1 MKKALIVDTFSHL
14 HRAYH
19 ALPDLR
25 TPDNQPTG
33 AIYGV
38 LKILN
43 HLREHYPTNCGVCV
57 FDSPGK
63 NFRHEMYKEY
73 KANRDSPDEDFI
85 KQIDPLIACIKAN
98 GWHCIRIDGI
108 EADDIIGTLANMFS
122 KNNYQSLISTGDK
135 DLAQLVD
142 EQVNLINIT
151 NGEYISINADNVYQ
165 KFGVWPHQMVDY
177 LSLIGDVA
185 DNIPGVYKVGPKTA
199 QKWISQYDNLDNI
212 IAQKDKFKGSTG
224 DNLRAAIDQ
233 LILNKKLITVLRN
246 VDIDFDD
253 KLLYFQKQDVEKLKE
268 LYKQLNFSSWL
279 KKLPISDTHEPPTC
293 SNTDGIHNNPD
304 TFFFIAKTNDDSY
317 LEVTC
322 KGPYAEELQKKDNLS
337 ITDLIHVLEKQT
349 HIVTHNA
356 KNIFH
361 LIDNDLSKQQIVV
374 DDIALASYV
383 LSSHKQ
389 HDLTHI
395 TESIANEPS
404 TDINADDISNIWIN
418 LNEQLYQHQTQK
430 TIYETIE
437 IPTQKILFAMEKRGV
452 LIDTIYLSK
461 QGKNFEERIN
471 NLTENIYF
479 LAEKSFNIQSTTQ
492 LQEILFD
499 HLQLPI
505 LKKTPKGA
513 PSTDE
518 EVLHQLAEYHEIAK
532 HLIQFRMLSKLKST
546 YVDGLM
552 SKVNKETGRIHTT
565 YCQTTTLTGR
575 LSSIEPNLQNIP
587 IRTTEGKLIR
597 KAFVAT
603 ENHVLLSADYSQIEL
618 RLLAHLSQDQNL
630 CQAFHEGLDIHTIT
644 AADVLSKNRKNI
656 TAEERRWAKTIN
668 FGLMYGMSAFSLAK
682 QLGISKPQAQIFIDR
697 YFNRYT
703 GVAHFISQV
712 KEFAHKNSYVQ
723 TIMGRRIWI
732 PGINTKNM
740 HHKTAAERTA
750 INAPMQGSAADLIK
764 MAMLNLHQ
772 ELHDLNL
779 RSAIIMQVHDELI
792 LEVPE
797 YEQEKIRSLIHDVMT
812 SVSTLNVPLE
822 VSVSIGKNW
831 DDAH

>member
-1 MKKALIVDTFSHL
+1 MKKALIIDTFSHL

-108 EADDIIGTLANMFS
+108 EADDIIGTLAGLFS
-122 KNNYQSLISTGDK
+122 KNDYQCLISTGDK

-142 EQVNLINIT
+142 EQVTLINTT
-151 NGEYISINADNVYQ
+151 NGEYIDINIDGVYQ
-165 KFGVWPHQMVDY
+165 KFGVWPYQMVDY
-177 LSLIGDVA
+177 LSLIGDTA

-199 QKWISQYDNLDNI
+199 QKWISQYGTLENI
-212 IAQKDKFKGSTG
+212 IAQKDTFKGTTG

-233 LILNKKLITVLRN
+233 LKLNKKLITVLRN
-246 VDIDFDD
+246 VDMEFDD
-253 KLLYFQKQDVEKLKE
+253 KSLAFQQPDVTKLKE
-268 LYKQLNFSSWL
+268 LYTQLNFSSWL
-279 KKLPISDTHEPPTC
+279 KKLPSP
-293 SNTDGIHNNPD
+293 HNPICNVTENIQD
-304 TFFFIAKTNDDSY
+304 DSETFFFLAKINTDSS
-317 LEVTC
+317 LDVTC
-322 KGPYAEELQKKDNLS
+322 KGPYAEELQKKEPLS
-337 ITDLIHVLEKQT
+337 ITDLTLVLEKQR
-349 HIVTHNA
+349 HIVTHDA
-356 KNIFH
+356 KKIFH
-361 LIDNDLSKQQIVV
+361 LIDNDLSTQQVTV

-389 HDLTHI
+389 HDLNHI
-395 TESIANEPS
+395 SESVGSESSNN
-404 TDINADDISNIWIN
+404 INADDISHLWIN
-418 LNEQLYQHQTQK
+418 LHDQLSKNQIQK
-430 TIYETIE
+430 TLYETVE
-437 IPTQKILFAMEKRGV
+437 IPTQKILFAMEKKGV
-452 LIDTIYLSK
+452 LINTKYLSEQGSDFESRLHDLTESIYLWA
-461 QGKNFEERIN
+461 G
-471 NLTENIYF
+471 
-479 LAEKSFNIQSTTQ
+479 KSFNIQSTTQ

-518 EVLHQLAEYHEIAK
+518 EVLHQLAEHHEIAK
-532 HLIQFRMLSKLKST
+532 DLLQFRMLSKLKST
-546 YVDGLM
+546 YVDGLL
-552 SKVNKETGRIHTT
+552 SKINKDTGRIHTT

-597 KAFVAT
+597 KAFIAT

-630 CQAFHEGLDIHTIT
+630 CQAFHEGQDVHTIT
-644 AADVLSKNRKNI
+644 AAEVLGKNRKNI
-656 TAEERRWAKTIN
+656 TEEERRWAKTIN

-703 GVAHFISQV
+703 EVARFISLV
-712 KEFAHKNSYVQ
+712 KEFAHKNGYVQ

-732 PGINTKNM
+732 PNINTRNM

-750 INAPMQGSAADLIK
+750 TNAPMQGSAADLIK
-764 MAMLNLHQ
+764 IAMITLYR
-772 ELHDLNL
+772 ELHERKLS
-779 RSAIIMQVHDELI
+779 SAIIMQVHDELI
-792 LEVPE
+792 LEVPIR
-797 YEQEKIRSLIHDVMT
+797 EQEKVSSLICDIMT
-812 SVSTLNVPLE
+812 SVSTLHVPLE
-822 VSVSIGKNW
+822 VSVAIGKNW